1 MTAKGAERLRRRLA
15 QLKSDERPKI
25 IRAIAEARAHGDL
38 SENAEYHAAREQQS
52 FLEGRIAT
60 IENAL
65 ADAEIIDITKINA
78 DGKIV
83 FGATVDI
90 LNIESDQE
98 VRYQIV
104 GEKEADIEQG
114 LLSVTAPIARALVGR
129 EEGEVIDVDAPGG
142 VIQYEILSVSYI

>member
-114 LLSVTAPIARALVGR
+114 LLSVTAPIARALVGM